1 MKRIIYYVWAILVLF
16 SVALGIV
23 GWVMQKNYNPAGD
36 TIAIISDV
44 LYLCCNYFLYSM
56 ENHGKEETVMK
67 TMTITTE
74 YIKLQDLLK
83 LANAVETG
91 GEAKECIQSGEVL
104 VNGEVCTMRGKKIRP
119 GDTVTF
125 QKSGIRGSLCGLT
138 H

>member
-1 MKRIIYYVWAILVLF
+1 
-16 SVALGIV
+16 
-23 GWVMQKNYNPAGD
+23 
-36 TIAIISDV
+36 
-44 LYLCCNYFLYSM
+44 M

-91 GEAKECIQSGEVL
+91 GEAKECIQR
-104 VNGEVCTMRGKKIRP
+104 RGAGKRRGLHHAGQEDP
-119 GDTVTF
+119 PRRYGDLPE
-125 QKSGIRGSLCGLT
+125 SGIRGSLCGLT

>member
-1 MKRIIYYVWAILVLF
+1 
-16 SVALGIV
+16 
-23 GWVMQKNYNPAGD
+23 
-36 TIAIISDV
+36 
-44 LYLCCNYFLYSM
+44 M

-104 VNGEVCTMRGKKIRP
+104 YLVCTKAMISYKK
-119 GDTVTF
+119 
-125 QKSGIRGSLCGLT
+125 
-138 H
+138 